1 MQKFTAK
8 ISILLFSIF
17 SCLVLFSCADPNN
30 DNNIVDE
37 TQSKEELYKSIIGT
51 WKFESSDN
59 GYYNYDDSHAK
70 ICISDKCI
78 KRIERETKQETTI
91 WLYEDVSTIKDLKE
105 WNENNEDNDLRYSIK
120 ELLKK
125 YSEFNDYDLCFF
137 KSPYDEYNKVKINL
151 FKILN
156 NKLYEVH
163 FAQSADG
170 SFYVSDKYKISY
182 KLDTSSSNNNSEE
195 NNTETSITESD
206 ITGSY
211 TISEANGST
220 FTFTSDGT
228 WTYKY
233 NSSSSNGTW
242 SVSDGKLTITYSL
255 SGYSSTAVF
264 SASIS
269 GDTYTLI
276 GKSGNYTTIISSAF
290 MITDQD
296 AVANGLVTLVKK

>member
-1 MQKFTAK
+1 MNKKSTTK
-8 ISILLFSIF
+8 ISILLLSIL
-17 SCLVLFSCADPNN
+17 SCLILFSCADPNN
-30 DNNIVDE
+30 PNNDD
-37 TQSKEELYKSIIGT
+37 TPSKEELYKSIIGI
-51 WKFESSDN
+51 WKFEGSDN
-59 GYYNYDDSHAK
+59 YYYNYDISHAK

-78 KRIERETKQETTI
+78 KRIEGRTKQETTI

-105 WNENNEDNDLRYSIK
+105 WSENNEDYDLHRNIE

-170 SFYVSDKYKISY
+170 SFYVSNKYKISY
-182 KLDTSSSNNNSEE
+182 TLDTSSSNNNSEE

-211 TISEANGST
+211 SISEANGST
-220 FTFTSDGT
+220 FTFATDGN
-228 WTYKY
+228 WTYEYK
-233 NSSSSNGTW
+233 SSSAEGTW
-242 SVSDGKLTITYSL
+242 SVSDGELTITYTL
-255 SGYSSTAVF
+255 GGYSSTAVF
-264 SASIS
+264 TANIS
-269 GDTYTLI
+269 GDTYTLT
-276 GKSGNYTTIISSAF
+276 GKSGDYPTIISSVF
-290 MITDQD
+290 KITDQE
-296 AVANGLVTLVKK
+296 ALENGVVTLVKQ